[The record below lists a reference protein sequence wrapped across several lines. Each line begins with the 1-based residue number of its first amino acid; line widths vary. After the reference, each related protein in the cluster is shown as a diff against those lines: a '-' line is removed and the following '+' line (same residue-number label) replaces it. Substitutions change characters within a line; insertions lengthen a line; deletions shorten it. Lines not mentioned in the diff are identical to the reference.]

1 MSNSNRF
8 LSDYAYLAEVSYANL
23 SVANNATITKEE
35 LKNEVNLGGIESPD
49 SLATLITD
57 NYSVIAYL
65 KMCLYV

>member
-1 MSNSNRF
+1 MSLSNKF
-8 LSDYAYLAEVSYANL
+8 LSDYANL
-23 SVANNATITKEE
+23 SAANNATITKEE
-35 LKNEVNLGGIESPD
+35 LKNEVNLGGIEAPD